1 MKHSVFSIFVL
12 IFLNI
17 MLAIPA
23 LGQQQSGPS
32 KVVTTLVQEVM
43 VAESSSVTGTLH
55 YDTVGKLSADVSGLV
70 QSVEFDEGD
79 AVNSGDIMVRLNTDF
94 VDKDI
99 ELVRIRMRLVGV
111 RIENVEKDL
120 ERTRKLLKESS
131 ATEKAYDD
139 LRFSLRELNT
149 EKEALAKEL
158 DIARLKK
165 AKSVVVAPFDG
176 IVLEK
181 TVGVGDWL
189 APGSVFCEL
198 GALDDLCVKV
208 PVSEELVKF
217 SRKGETLDVYLV
229 ALERSVQGIVTGV
242 LPVAD
247 LRTKNVTVKIKISR
261 IDGAVENMSALVRIP
276 IAEPRKFPLV
286 PRASIVNLQGNQ
298 TIFTIKDGKS
308 APVPVRVAGYKGAY
322 AAVEGPG
329 IGEGMPVIVDGAE
342 RLRPGQPVEVVRR
355 EGE

>member
-1 MKHSVFSIFVL
+1 MRRSIFVL

-17 MLAIPA
+17 MFAVPA
-23 LGQQQSGPS
+23 LGQQQGPA
-32 KVVTTLVQEVM
+32 KVVTTQVQEAM

-55 YDTVGKLSADVSGLV
+55 YDTVGKLSSEVSGLA
-70 QSVEFDEGD
+70 QSIEFDEGD
-79 AVNSGDIMVRLNTDF
+79 AVNRGDVMVRLNTDF
-94 VDKDI
+94 IDKDI
-99 ELVRIRMRLVGV
+99 ELVRIRIRQVGV

-120 ERTRKLLKESS
+120 ERTRKLFKESS
-131 ATEKAYDD
+131 ASEKAYDD
-139 LRFSLRELNT
+139 LRFALRELNT
-149 EKEALAKEL
+149 EKEGLAKEL

-165 AKSVVVAPFDG
+165 AKSVVAAPFDG

-189 APGSVFCEL
+189 APGAVFCEL

-208 PVSEELVKF
+208 PVSEELVQF

-229 ALERSVQGIVTGV
+229 ALDRSVQGVVTGV

-247 LRTKNVTVKIKISR
+247 LRTKNVNVKIKIPR
-261 IDGAVENMSALVRIP
+261 IDGAVENMSAMVRIP
-276 IAEPRKFPLV
+276 VDEPRKFPLV
-286 PRASIVNLQGNQ
+286 PRASVVSLQGDQ
-298 TIFTIKDGKS
+298 VIFTIKDGKS
-308 APVPVRVAGYKGAY
+308 APVRVRVAGYKGAD

-329 IGEGMPVIVDGAE
+329 VGEGMTVVVDGAE

>member
-1 MKHSVFSIFVL
+1 MF
-12 IFLNI
+12 
-17 MLAIPA
+17 AIPA
-23 LGQQQSGPS
+23 LGQQQSWPA
-32 KVVTTLVQEVM
+32 KVVTALVQEEM

-55 YDTVGKLSADVSGLV
+55 YDTVGKLSAAVSGLV
-70 QSVEFDEGD
+70 QSVQFDEGD
-79 AVNSGDIMVRLNTDF
+79 AVNNGDIMVRLNTDF
-94 VDKDI
+94 IDKDI
-99 ELVRIRMRLVGV
+99 ELVRIRMRQVDV

-149 EKEALAKEL
+149 EKEGLAKEL

-261 IDGAVENMSALVRIP
+261 IDGAVENMSAVVRIP
-276 IAEPRKFPLV
+276 IDEPEKFPLV
-286 PRASIVNLQGNQ
+286 PRASIVNLQGKQ

-308 APVPVRVAGYKGAY
+308 APVPVRVAGYKGVY

-329 IGEGMPVIVDGAE
+329 LGEGMTVIVDGAE
-342 RLRPGQPVEVVRR
+342 RLRPGQPVEIIRR